1 MAEYYPEAWHFPRL
15 VTGVVEARIQVHL
28 QSQTLDA
35 RTLFTYFATSLMIL
49 TTLRDLGCS
58 LILLFSAASCFACFM
73 KLMWSSY
80 STAPAVIPASA
91 LFYSTPISGSP
102 YNISVVPGAAAYP
115 YTEAYGEGVTNASA
129 GVFASFVIQAKVRV
143 LVCLA
148 RALLWKAT

>member
-1 MAEYYPEAWHFPRL
+1 MRSSNACHPFRFASNSAPS
-15 VTGVVEARIQVHL
+15 IQ
-28 QSQTLDA
+28 
-35 RTLFTYFATSLMIL
+35 
-49 TTLRDLGCS
+49 
-58 LILLFSAASCFACFM
+58 
-73 KLMWSSY
+73 LMWSSY

-143 LVCLA
+143 RLVLKRCA
-148 RALLWKAT
+148 WYWP